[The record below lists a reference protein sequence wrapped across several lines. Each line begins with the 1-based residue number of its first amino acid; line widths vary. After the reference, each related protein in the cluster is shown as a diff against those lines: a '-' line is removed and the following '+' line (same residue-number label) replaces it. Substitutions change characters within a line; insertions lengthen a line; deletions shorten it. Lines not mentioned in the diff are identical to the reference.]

1 MLAAARAGETRALA
15 DAASQHAAARRIQ
28 LLIGISIVCSVA
40 MAPIS
45 MLIARSAPESSQGEV
60 VRYLMGTALLLAS
73 CLIGFA
79 VIRSR
84 LSSTEPDGLAF
95 QVVFG
100 SIIMAGC
107 GTITGHLFFIAAPLV
122 PALLF
127 WLLRR
132 IPMQGTTKKRDEN

>member
-1 MLAAARAGETRALA
+1 MTE
-15 DAASQHAAARRIQ
+15 AASQRAAARRIQ
-28 LLIGISIVCSVA
+28 LLIGISIVCAVA

-45 MLIARSAPESSQGEV
+45 MLIARSAPEDSQGVV
-60 VRYLMGTALLLAS
+60 VRHLMGAALLMAS

-84 LSSTEPDGLAF
+84 LSSIEPDGIAF

-100 SIIMAGC
+100 SIVMAGC
-107 GTITGHLFFIAAPLV
+107 GTIAGNLIFIATPLV

-132 IPMQGTTKKRDEN
+132 IPMQGTAKNRDEN